1 MTILKFRAAALAMCC
16 AALLSACG
24 GGGGDAGTPP
34 WGGENPQ
41 NPDTSATASSLLMT
55 LSQASIQNG
64 TVTPVTATVTAVNSR
79 GQTLSNV
86 PVTFEVSGAL
96 FSTTGA
102 VTGTDGK
109 LAASVDVSNKKD
121 NRVVTIKATS
131 GSVSITK
138 NLVVSGVKVSATPNP
153 AIILPGNNGSIEFT
167 VQDSNSAPIEDL
179 AVKVNSPFGAS
190 AASAETDSNG
200 KYTYSYSVPSNY
212 GGSEFIATI
221 SVGGVTYNQTVVVQQ
236 GGGGVT
242 IPAATTVSTRSVEI
256 NPSVVGTNTGGSTA
270 QSATVRFKAFG
281 PTSLPVR
288 NVRVSFDLAGDPSA
302 IGGTLTSGSGV
313 VYTDSNGIATT
324 TYIPG
329 PTATST
335 TGLTIRACYSSTD
348 FTPSSTGNAASGSA
362 ACPASAT
369 GQIVINNEALNVT
382 IGPDDNITETADGL
396 RYLVKYV
403 VQVVNASGQAKEN
416 VTITP
421 TLDIIGF
428 EKGRFEYDSVDSKWV
443 QLVTST
449 GTYQDLDTPSI
460 TYDGCRN
467 EDLNRNGINDVGE
480 DLDADGVLEP
490 RKSDVAI
497 SFVDSGVNKTDATGA
512 VALQITYLK
521 NVALWGRVKIYVKGA
536 VSGTEGVGTFTTILP
551 APTTVIN
558 REATPAFA
566 TNPYGNSAS
575 CSAH

>member
-1 MTILKFRAAALAMCC
+1 MTILKYRAAALAMSC

-24 GGGGDAGTPP
+24 GGGGGGTPP
-34 WGGENPQ
+34 WGGSTPET
-41 NPDTSATASSLLMT
+41 PDASTTASSLLMT

-96 FSTTGA
+96 FSTAGA

-109 LAASVDVSNKKD
+109 LAASVDVTNKKD

-131 GSVSITK
+131 GSVSVTK
-138 NLVVSGVKVSATPNP
+138 NLVVSGVKVAATPNP
-153 AIILPGNNGSIEFT
+153 AIILPGNSGTIEFT
-167 VQDSNSAPIEDL
+167 VQDANSDPIDDM
-179 AVKVNSPFGAS
+179 AVTVNSPFGSTSSSARTDAS
-190 AASAETDSNG
+190 G

-221 SVGGVTYNQTVVVQQ
+221 SAGGVSYNQTVVVQQ

-242 IPAATTVSTRSVEI
+242 IPPATSVSTRRVEI
-256 NPSVVGTNTGGSTA
+256 NPSVVGTNTGGSTS

-281 PTSLPVR
+281 PTSLPVP

-348 FTPSSTGNAASGSA
+348 FTPSSSGNATSGTA
-362 ACPASAT
+362 ACPASST
-369 GQIVINNEALNVT
+369 EQIVINNEALNVT
-382 IGPDDNITETADGL
+382 IGPDDTISETADGL

-428 EKGRFEYDSVDSKWV
+428 EKGRFEYDDANSKWV

-460 TYDGCRN
+460 SYDGCAN

-480 DLDADGVLEP
+480 DRDGDGVLEP

-497 SFVDSGVNKTDATGA
+497 SFVEAGVNRTDATGA

-521 NVALWGRVKIYVKGA
+521 NVAQWGRIKIYVKGA
-536 VSGTEGVGTFTTILP
+536 VSGTEGVGTFETVLP

-566 TNPYGNSAS
+566 TNPYGNAAS
-575 CSAH
+575 CTAH